1 MSTRTELDSMGPI
14 EVSSEAYWGAQTQRS
29 LENFKI
35 AHHRFPRTFI
45 KAFGLIKKAA
55 ALVNGELGQIAKEKV
70 EYIVKACDEVIE
82 GSLDTH
88 FPLKVWQTGSG
99 TQTNMNFNEVIAN
112 YSATLKGEP
121 MGSKTFIH
129 PNDDVNRGQS
139 TNDMFPTAMHVATA
153 LAIYEELLPAVNSLI
168 KTLQKKSDAFS
179 HVIKIG
185 RTHLQDATPL
195 TVGQEMSGWV
205 HQLMTS
211 KACLTAALTQVYE
224 LAAGG
229 TAVGTGL
236 NCHKDY
242 PTKLAETL
250 SKLTGLPFVSAP
262 NKFQALSGQEALC
275 NMSGALATLATSFMK
290 IANDVRW
297 LASGPRCGIGEL
309 IIPSNEPGSSIMP
322 GKVNP
327 TQSEAAT
334 MVCCQVM
341 GNHTAVMMASSQGNF
356 QLNVF
361 KPVIIHNVLESAV
374 LLKDSLLSFEEHCA
388 QGIEVNEERVNVL
401 LNQSLM
407 LVTALNTHIG
417 YDKSAQIAKKAYKE
431 NTTLKQAALALNYLT
446 EDEFDKWVKPE
457 GMLNPHG

>member
-242 PTKLAETL
+242 PTK
-250 SKLTGLPFVSAP
+250 
-262 NKFQALSGQEALC
+262 
-275 NMSGALATLATSFMK
+275 
-290 IANDVRW
+290 
-297 LASGPRCGIGEL
+297 
-309 IIPSNEPGSSIMP
+309 
-322 GKVNP
+322 
-327 TQSEAAT
+327 
-334 MVCCQVM
+334 
-341 GNHTAVMMASSQGNF
+341 
-356 QLNVF
+356 
-361 KPVIIHNVLESAV
+361 
-374 LLKDSLLSFEEHCA
+374 
-388 QGIEVNEERVNVL
+388 
-401 LNQSLM
+401 
-407 LVTALNTHIG
+407 
-417 YDKSAQIAKKAYKE
+417 
-431 NTTLKQAALALNYLT
+431 
-446 EDEFDKWVKPE
+446 
-457 GMLNPHG
+457 